1 LLSYYIIVPLGVL
14 SVMGVGAG
22 ISDPGE
28 LPELLT
34 GLGIIALTI
43 VLLVAAFFAFA
54 PFFPL
59 KRGEIYGHCK
69 ADLGEVPE
77 GNGANAGDVGERS

>member
-54 PFFPL
+54 PAAYILDAQGIGSPGVWSARYACL
-59 KRGEIYGHCK
+59 TR
-69 ADLGEVPE
+69 
-77 GNGANAGDVGERS
+77 R